1 MRLPAQVLPGSAAMR
16 VLTLATLT
24 RAVGHGVFYT
34 VSVLYFAHTE
44 GMSVRLVGLGL
55 TIAAVA
61 AMAVSVPAGHVA
73 DILGPRGVSS
83 YCFLL
88 QGVGT
93 CAFAFTDGFAFFV
106 AVAVLAASAES
117 AGGAAYG
124 AVIAGITEGADRVQ
138 ARAYLRSVTNAGI
151 AVGALAGGVLLSY
164 DQSIRAY
171 GLVGCGVLFAVGGLV
186 QLRLPAITASVDHT
200 RASPW
205 AVFADRRYATV
216 GLLNVALVLNVG
228 LLTVALPLWIS
239 ERTAA
244 PTSLYAVLLVLNTLG
259 VVLFQVRVSKRAT
272 DADSGART
280 SRLAGL
286 ALLTCC
292 VLFAWSADAPL
303 GLAVVLLVAGSAVH
317 VLGEL
322 LYSAGA
328 WAMSY
333 DLAPDGAH
341 GQYQGFFG
349 MTSQL
354 GSALTPAAATTVIIG
369 FGAVGWLAFG
379 MLMVLAGAAAPAA
392 VRGSKRK
399 VSAGV

>member
-1 MRLPAQVLPGSAAMR
+1 MRFPAQVLPRTADMR
-16 VLTLATLT
+16 VLAAATLT

-34 VSVLYFAHTE
+34 VSVLYFAHAD
-44 GMSVRLVGLGL
+44 GMSVRLAGIGL

-61 AMAVSVPAGHVA
+61 AMVVSVPAGHLA
-73 DILGPRGVSS
+73 DLFGPREVSS

-88 QGVGT
+88 QGGVT
-93 CAFAFTDGFAFFV
+93 CAFAFIDGFGSFV

-117 AGGAAYG
+117 AGGAAFG
-124 AVIAGITEGADRVQ
+124 AMIAGITEGADRVQ

-151 AVGALAGGVLLSY
+151 AVGALAGGVLLAY
-164 DQSIRAY
+164 DDRSVQAA
-171 GLVGCGVLFAVGGLV
+171 GLVGCGVLFAVGGMV
-186 QLRLPAITASVDHT
+186 QMRLPAITPGGEHT

-239 ERTAA
+239 ERTEA
-244 PTSLYAVLLVLNTLG
+244 PTSLYAVLLVLNTVG

-272 DADSGART
+272 DADSAART
-280 SRLAGL
+280 SRLAGI
-286 ALLTCC
+286 ALLACC

-303 GLAVVLLVAGSAVH
+303 GLAVVLLVVGTAVH

-328 WAMSY
+328 WALSY
-333 DLAPDGAH
+333 ELAPEGAH
-341 GQYQGFFG
+341 GQYQGFFS

-354 GSALTPAAATTVIIG
+354 GSALTPAAATTVVIG

-379 MLMVLAGAAAPAA
+379 LLMVLAGAVVPSV
-392 VRGSKRK
+392 VRGARLP
-399 VSAGV
+399 VAP